1 MNSSVADIARAKD
14 ILRVMS
20 MERMK
25 VSKVPVNL
33 QVMAFVRERLRIF
46 LLMVT
51 SFSFVPTFWKQAS
64 REFYAIN
71 LRFRGSQA
79 NSLIVLP

>member
-1 MNSSVADIARAKD
+1 
-14 ILRVMS
+14 MS
-20 MERMK
+20 IERMN
-25 VSKVPVNL
+25 VSNVPVNL
-33 QVMAFVRERLRIF
+33 HVIALVRERLRIL

-51 SFSFVPTFWKQAS
+51 SFSFAPTFWKQAS